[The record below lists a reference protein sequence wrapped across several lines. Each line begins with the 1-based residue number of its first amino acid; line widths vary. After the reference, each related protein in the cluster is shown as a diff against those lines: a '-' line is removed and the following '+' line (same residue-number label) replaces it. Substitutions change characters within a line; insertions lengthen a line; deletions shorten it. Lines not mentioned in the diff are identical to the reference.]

1 MVVGGGGGSR
11 GSSGS
16 SGFSG
21 GSGGNGGAGGWW
33 WVVVGGGGWW
43 WVVVAVVVR
52 GTLRANSFVVRA
64 TLRAKS
70 ACQMPQTHIL
80 ILLDEPSRRIHR
92 PYRAK
97 TVPKRK
103 CHTVI
108 HLRARRCSETFIS

>member
-1 MVVGGGGGSR
+1 MVVVVVGGGGGSR
-11 GSSGS
+11 GRSGS

-21 GSGGNGGAGGWW
+21 GSGGNGGA
-33 WVVVGGGGWW
+33 GGWW